1 MQRDGRDERSG
12 EMGVEGHQ
20 ASPSMGHY
28 AALPFVVKGKGPGHC
43 GFRIADC
50 GFKKTKSKGTDV
62 RCAIGYL
69 SLNISVM
76 MQYHTSQI

>member
-1 MQRDGRDERSG
+1 MEHGAKCQLAASSG
-12 EMGVEGHQ
+12 
-20 ASPSMGHY
+20 PMGHY
-28 AALPFVVKGKGPGHC
+28 AALPFVVKGREPGDC

-50 GFKKTKSKGTDV
+50 EFKKTKSKGTDV